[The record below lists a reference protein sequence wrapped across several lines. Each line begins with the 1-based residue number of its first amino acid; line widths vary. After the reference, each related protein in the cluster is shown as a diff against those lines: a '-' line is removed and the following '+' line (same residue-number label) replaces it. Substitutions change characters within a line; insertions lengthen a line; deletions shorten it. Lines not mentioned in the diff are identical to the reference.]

1 MKEEE
6 KNLLF
11 VVLSAL
17 LPHRVKCKINNRKEP
32 LTLIGIGV
40 IGPDVPISL
49 MDSRGKKLHVDIT
62 EVRPFLRSMSEMT
75 PEEWNEYEATLKES
89 SVGKRVDFLNS
100 HYLDDRGLISMDLA
114 KEAPKNMYNL
124 KQDMLSIVEDV
135 LCTNEVKDLL
145 QKKYNL
151 TINQVADWL
160 EECIGKKEEVQPY
173 SSEIEF
179 VDMGLPSGT
188 LWADRAIGA
197 KQPNDYGEYFR
208 HDEIGEETLNEMPTF
223 EEIRELIEN
232 CTWEE
237 YNMNGT
243 IGTLATSK
251 NNGNTLFFPYSG
263 LQNGFCP
270 GYAGSIGYFWSA
282 SIYPND
288 ISFAYYFYVLS
299 GGAGSSYLDR
309 YYAFPIR
316 KIKRTV

>member
-6 KNLLF
+6 KKLLF
-11 VVLSAL
+11 AVLSAL
-17 LPHRVKCKINNRKEP
+17 LPYRVKCKIDNRKEP

-40 IGPDVPISL
+40 TGREVPIAL

-62 EVRPFLRSMSEMT
+62 EVYPYLRSMSEMT

-114 KEAPKNMYNL
+114 KEAPKNMYF
-124 KQDMLSIVEDV
+124 KQDMLSVVEDV

-145 QKKYNL
+145 RKKYNL

-160 EECIGKKEEVQPY
+160 EDRICRKEEVQPY

-188 LWADRAIGA
+188 LWADRAVGA
-197 KQPNDYGEYFR
+197 KQPNEYGEYFT
-208 HDEIGEETLNEMPTF
+208 HYDIDEETLSETPTCK
-223 EEIRELIEN
+223 EISELIKN

-237 YNMNGT
+237 CEVNST
-243 IGTLATSK
+243 KGTLARSK

-263 LQNGFCP
+263 YWNNTSYDKVGLLGL
-270 GYAGSIGYFWSA
+270 FWSA
-282 SIYPND
+282 SLYPFSD
-288 ISFAYYFYVLS
+288 ISAYSFGVMS
-299 GGAGSSYLDR
+299 GWACRDVNSRSYKL
-309 YYAFPIR
+309 PIR